1 MGGRTGYLLGGLL
14 LVLTLVRALPA
25 GAQANPP
32 GGGFDLP
39 LDCPM
44 WEVCSIQ
51 NYVDHDPGEGWADY
65 TCGHLSYDGH
75 RGTDFRVPTLIE
87 MRQGVA
93 VIAAAAG
100 EVIVADDG
108 IEDRL
113 MQGTLAVQVGERVAR
128 GQKLGLIGLSGNSD
142 FPHVHFAVSHG
153 NQVLDPFTTQ
163 APDSGCGRPGT
174 SLWSAAAQAQLAY
187 RSGGLLAAGFLDYQ
201 PSHRDMLAGIPL
213 PAMISAEERTL
224 VFWAAVWGLRKGDL
238 EILQIL
244 RPDGSTFFHK
254 LTDVEKNHAV
264 WTKTFGLR
272 QRDGDLAPGTYV
284 GFYRVLRPEGNWQR
298 TVLAKRL
305 TIAVR

>member
-1 MGGRTGYLLGGLL
+1 
-14 LVLTLVRALPA
+14 
-25 GAQANPP
+25 
-32 GGGFDLP
+32 
-39 LDCPM
+39 
-44 WEVCSIQ
+44 
-51 NYVDHDPGEGWADY
+51 
-65 TCGHLSYDGH
+65 
-75 RGTDFRVPTLIE
+75 

-113 MQGTLAVQVGERVAR
+113 MQDTGPGKTPRERNGNRVAIHHGDGWVTTYAHLMKGTLAVQVGERVAR